1 MATPSELEVLAAR
14 AWPAAEAVARGGWLL
29 RHTPAAGRRRSN
41 SALPLPGSRP
51 DDAAVALV
59 EDWYRA
65 RGAAPV
71 VQVAPADERGALDAL
86 LDGRGWAAGGATD
99 VLVAD
104 AGDVAAAAP
113 GATSSRASP
122 APGSPPGP
130 PRRAARTPSGHRG
143 ILAAVPPPAG
153 FAAVHDGGRP
163 LAVGLCAVEGA
174 WGGVFCLATAP
185 AARRRGL
192 ARGVLA
198 ALAAWAAGRGAERLY
213 LQVEAGNAAAHALFA
228 ERRLRALTRVP
239 LPDRHPELTSPGC
252 ADPASPRSGPPPR
265 RPSPPCSS
273 PHRPSRSR
281 AAAAAGSAAAAAEEA
296 AAGASAAAAGGA
308 GSAAA
313 GRPPAPACPS

>member
-1 MATPSELEVLAAR
+1 VATSSELEVLAAR

-65 RGAAPV
+65 RGATPV
-71 VQVAPADERGALDAL
+71 VQVAPAGERGALDAL

-104 AGDVAAAAP
+104 AGDAAAAAP
-113 GATSSRASP
+113 AGDVVEGLTGAWL
-122 APGSPPGP
+122 
-130 PRRAARTPSGHRG
+130 AAWAAAEGRPDAEGHRG

-153 FAAVHDGGRP
+153 FASVHDGGRP

-213 LQVEAGNAAAHALFA
+213 LQAETGNAAAHALFA
-228 ERRLRALTRVP
+228 SAGFV
-239 LPDRHPELTSPGC
+239 
-252 ADPASPRSGPPPR
+252 RSHGYHYR
-265 RPSPPCSS
+265 TATLS
-273 PHRPSRSR
+273 
-281 AAAAAGSAAAAAEEA
+281 
-296 AAGASAAAAGGA
+296 
-308 GSAAA
+308 
-313 GRPPAPACPS
+313 